1 MNTVPILL
9 TFDGNMS
16 LPAGVCIFS
25 LLDSAG
31 PDTFYDIIVLHSGE
45 QPAVTGLAELKEKFD
60 NFKISFR
67 SVGDAFKGAFEIRGI
82 TYAAYYRLLA
92 PEILPDYDRVIYF
105 DVDMIFRRDLSA
117 LYTMPLGDNYLGAVY
132 AISMNTEPDGMKYA
146 ESIGAVPGDYFL
158 SGFLVMNLAEMRKD
172 DLVPRFKKLAVNNYR
187 YQDMDIMNIICK
199 GKIVPVSSIY
209 SFVVG
214 AYNLLET
221 DPGFAASKYAPE
233 PFDEART
240 LSNIHYNGPKPWNTW
255 CPNMDIWWEYYR
267 RAPFFDSKFYFA
279 FFYNKLDYLDSLP
292 LKKRLKIL
300 LRYFTVGVKKPRIKI

>member
-16 LPAGVCIFS
+16 LPAGVCVFS

-45 QPAVTGLAELKEKFD
+45 QSAVTGLAELKEKFD

-67 SVGDAFKGAFEIRGI
+67 SVGDAFKGAFETRGI

-240 LSNIHYNGPKPWNTW
+240 LSNIHYNGPKPWNIIT
-255 CPNMDIWWEYYR
+255 
-267 RAPFFDSKFYFA
+267 
-279 FFYNKLDYLDSLP
+279 
-292 LKKRLKIL
+292 
-300 LRYFTVGVKKPRIKI
+300 